1 MASEMPMRTNGRLRW
16 RGSVLVVAV
25 AVTLLAFAPALM
37 AQTTA
42 PAGGDVQP
50 QTVQTARKS
59 LLEWYLAGGLF
70 MHAIALCSVLAL
82 AICFERFASL
92 RQGRVVPAGFLPG
105 LKAKVRDLREDAA
118 AGIEYCR
125 QHDSPIARAIAA
137 GIRKA
142 ARGPE
147 AVEKAVEDAGAMEVA
162 RLRTNMRF
170 LSGIANI
177 ATLLGLLGTIQG
189 MIMAFQVAEVTGTG
203 KFGPLA
209 AGIYTALITTF
220 AGLTVAIPVT
230 IAYFYFAGKI
240 DNLVAR
246 MNATINDFADHYL
259 SEPAAPLEGSGN
271 YAPRVREPLTV
282 AAR

>member
-1 MASEMPMRTNGRLRW
+1 MMAPPSPVQRPPRRRL
-16 RGSVLVVAV
+16 
-25 AVTLLAFAPALM
+25 LLALAALALLTVAPPLP
-37 AQTTA
+37 AQTTV
-42 PAGGDVQP
+42 PADGDVQP

-70 MHAIALCSVLAL
+70 MHPIALCSVIAL
-82 AICFERFASL
+82 AISFERLATL
-92 RQGRVVPAGFLPG
+92 RPGRVVPAGFLPG
-105 LKAKVRDLREDAA
+105 LKAKMRDLRDDSA
-118 AGIEYCR
+118 AGLDYCR
-125 QHDSPIARAIAA
+125 QHDSPIARAVAA

-142 ARGPE
+142 GRGPE
-147 AVEKAVEDAGAMEVA
+147 AVEKAVEDAGAMEVSQ
-162 RLRTNMRF
+162 LRTNMRF

-177 ATLLGLLGTIQG
+177 STLLGLLGTIQG

-240 DNLVAR
+240 DKLVAK

-259 SEPAAPLEGSGN
+259 SQPAAPVEG
-271 YAPRVREPLTV
+271 AIDRPPRVREPLTV